1 MTSNNIKPEQAFEWL
16 SSGEAILID
25 VREPDEFK
33 AEHIAYAISL
43 PLGIINN
50 LSEHLKI
57 PKDRKVIFQCL
68 KGARGQ
74 QACDIICSSEILNDH
89 KIYNIDG
96 GIEAWKACNLPIV
109 NSSSGTDI
117 PIFRQVQI
125 IIGLLILSLIIIGLT
140 GITFAFIIAGIIAA
154 ALVFAGI
161 TGVCGL
167 AMLLNK
173 MPWNK

>member
-1 MTSNNIKPEQAFEWL
+1 MTDNNITPAQAFDWL

-43 PLGIINN
+43 PLGVVGE
-50 LSEHLKI
+50 LSSHLNI
-57 PKDRKVIFQCL
+57 PKSRKVIFQCL

-74 QACDIICSSEILNDH
+74 KACDIVGASTLSGYE
-89 KIYNIDG
+89 IYNIGG
-96 GIEAWKACNLPIV
+96 GIDAWKAQSFPV
-109 NSSSGTDI
+109 VSSSSRAGL

-125 IIGLLILSLIIIGLT
+125 IIGLLILALILLG
-140 GITFAFIIAGIIAA
+140 FAGFALGFVLAAIAA
-154 ALVFAGI
+154 GALVFAGI
-161 TGVCGL
+161 TGFCGL
-167 AMLLNK
+167 AMLLDK